1 MANRNDTE
9 APLGRVARELERERH
24 ERAQHDEARAH
35 LSTPDDFRTKDARER
50 DDSNNLKRQHAG
62 R

>member
-1 MANRNDTE
+1 MANRDGTE
-9 APLGRVARELERERH
+9 APLGRLARELERERH
-24 ERAQHDEARAH
+24 ERELHDEARAH
-35 LSTPDDFRTKDARER
+35 LGTADDLRSKDARER